1 MSRLQTSYPSG
12 RMMMPEFRQR
22 LIEQRN
28 KEFLTE
34 KDRQPLHDEQHL
46 QEFQS
51 LLEQSLRDR
60 LVIRII
66 TFAEGKKTITTGI
79 VTRAVPQTGNI
90 EVQTIEGERVL
101 HVDSIQ
107 RISEC

>member
-1 MSRLQTSYPSG
+1 MNRLQTSYPSG
-12 RMMMPEFRQR
+12 RMILPEFRQR
-22 LIEQRN
+22 LVEQKN
-28 KEFLTE
+28 KELLYE
-34 KDRQPLHDEQHL
+34 KTQQPLYDEQHL

-66 TFAEGKKTITTGI
+66 TFEAEKKTTTTGI
-79 VTRAVPQTGNI
+79 VTRAVPQTGKI

-101 HVDSIQ
+101 HAGNIR